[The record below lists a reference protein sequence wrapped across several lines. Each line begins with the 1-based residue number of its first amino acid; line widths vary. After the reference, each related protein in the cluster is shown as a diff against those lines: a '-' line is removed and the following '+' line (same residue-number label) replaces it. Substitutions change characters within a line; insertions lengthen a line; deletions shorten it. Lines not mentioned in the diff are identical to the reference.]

1 MKKKSIGFYF
11 AAITCVLALV
21 TLVLLLFYGSKGGQ
35 VQPLVYAALIAAIV
49 CEGLALLGEKPWTDF
64 TSIAGVALIT
74 YAFMRVLGDG
84 IWNIAEAIN
93 GIKMVGLPELA
104 NMNYTMAGLELAAI
118 LLALLAC
125 FTKKSKEA

>member
-1 MKKKSIGFYF
+1 MKKKSFGFYASVI
-11 AAITCVLALV
+11 AAILACAALV
-21 TLVLLLFYGSKGGQ
+21 VTILYQKQGGI
-35 VQPLVYAALIAAIV
+35 VVNYAIYALIAAIV
-49 CEGLALLGEKPWTDF
+49 CEAASFFGEKPWTDF

>member
-1 MKKKSIGFYF
+1 MNKKAFGFYASVLTAIL
-11 AAITCVLALV
+11 AAAALV
-21 TLVLLLFYGSKGGQ
+21 VTLLYRSRGGI
-35 VQPLVYAALIAAIV
+35 VADYAVYALAAVIV
-49 CEGLALLGEKPWTDF
+49 CEFLSFFGEKPWTDF
-64 TSIAGVALIT
+64 TSIAGVALLT

-104 NMNYTMAGLELAAI
+104 DMNYLMAGLELAGI

-125 FTKKSKEA
+125 FTKKSKAV

>member
-1 MKKKSIGFYF
+1 MKKKSFGFYASVITALL
-11 AAITCVLALV
+11 AAAALV
-21 TLVLLLFYGSKGGQ
+21 VTILYRNRGGI
-35 VQPLVYAALIAAIV
+35 VADYAVYALIAAIV
-49 CEGLALLGEKPWTDF
+49 CEAASFFGEKPWTDF
-64 TSIAGVALIT
+64 TAVAGVALIT

-104 NMNYTMAGLELAAI
+104 GLNYAMAGLEIAAI

-125 FTKKSKEA
+125 FTRKSK